1 MRHPILLIVA
11 LLSLLTAEAQ
21 TPYQASVAYNIVD
34 GVIILDEPEP
44 AAGQQTMLEFRCAPL
59 DIVRIGFVGLGMRGP
74 SAVERFTYI
83 DGVAING
90 LCDKYV
96 ERAERCQEYLRRE
109 IYWLMRAEL

>member
-44 AAGQQTMLEFRCAPL
+44 AEG
-59 DIVRIGFVGLGMRGP
+59 
-74 SAVERFTYI
+74 
-83 DGVAING
+83 
-90 LCDKYV
+90 
-96 ERAERCQEYLRRE
+96 
-109 IYWLMRAEL
+109 